1 MDRKVKRLLVFYIT
15 SALCCTLVF
24 CGGILADKY
33 ASSLLT
39 SYDLFQTIKVKKVNM
54 KEAIKN
60 IDVAIAQVRAE
71 MPRNMGQESSEADI
85 LLALDILKSR
95 LKSCAISIDTLEKKD
110 DDITLPVTIRGVLSD
125 YHKFMNDLGYI
136 QALRFPFFVI
146 STMSIDKLEREQ
158 KEIVIFEIKGALT
171 MRTNFP
177 EYTSGS

>member
-60 IDVAIAQVRAE
+60 IDVAIAQ
-71 MPRNMGQESSEADI
+71 
-85 LLALDILKSR
+85 
-95 LKSCAISIDTLEKKD
+95 
-110 DDITLPVTIRGVLSD
+110 
-125 YHKFMNDLGYI
+125 
-136 QALRFPFFVI
+136 ALRFPFFVI